1 MRPCLDGEGE
11 LLPTSRDMRD
21 GSQCRFK
28 AFGDPGGVHVYAR
41 VNRQEGYRDNGNG

>member
-1 MRPCLDGEGE
+1 M
-11 LLPTSRDMRD
+11 PTSRDMRD
-21 GSQCRFK
+21 GSQRRFK